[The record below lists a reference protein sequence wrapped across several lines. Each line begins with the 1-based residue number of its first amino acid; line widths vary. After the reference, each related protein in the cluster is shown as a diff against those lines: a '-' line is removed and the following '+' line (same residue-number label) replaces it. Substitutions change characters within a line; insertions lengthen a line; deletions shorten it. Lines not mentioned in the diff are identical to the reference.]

1 MEQAYFQEPKIYV
14 NNNIS
19 KITLEALS
27 RGEMHAYGI
36 ENYSLRKYGT
46 RPSHSSLVKKIR
58 KLEEEGFIFH
68 SRDLAGRGRTRRMY
82 KLVPMV
88 EEILKVGTKKMA
100 DQPLEIKAS
109 TSKAV
114 LPRIY
119 NTS

>member
-14 NNNIS
+14 KNNLR

-27 RGEMHAYGI
+27 RGEMYASSI

-46 RPSHSSLVKKIR
+46 RPIHSSLFKELR

-68 SRDLAGRGRTRRMY
+68 SRDLAGRGKTKRMY

-88 EEILKVGTKKMA
+88 EEILKGETKKMA
-100 DQPLEIKAS
+100 DQILEIKAS

-114 LPRIY
+114 LLRVY
-119 NTS
+119 STS